1 MRFGALGM
9 GALVGTDYQSGAAR
23 TPQRDPVPD
32 ASPQVDSVGSRV
44 LLAYFSSPGENYYS
58 GGRIDLD
65 VGNTTRL
72 AEMISDR
79 IACDVYEIL
88 AEDPYPDSYDET
100 VARNVRE
107 QDADDR
113 PEIANPLES
122 IEGYDVIIIGSPIWN
137 VRPPKIMETFAE
149 NLDFNGK
156 TVLPLVTFAVSG
168 MGRTERV
175 YQEVCRGA
183 TLGEGLAVLGEEV
196 DMAGPE
202 LDSWLQRVGLI

>member
-9 GALVGTDYQSGAAR
+9 GALVGTDYQSGAAS

-44 LLAYFSSPGENYYS
+44 LLAFLSRPGDNYFY
-58 GGRIDLD
+58 GGRIDL
-65 VGNTTRL
+65 VLGNRKRL

-88 AEDPYPDSYDET
+88 AADPYPDSYDET

-107 QDADDR
+107 QDANDR
-113 PEIANPLES
+113 PEIANPLQS
-122 IEGYDVIIIGSPIWN
+122 IERYDIIIIGSPIWN
-137 VRPPKIMETFAE
+137 MRPPKIMETFAE

-156 TVLPLVTFAVSG
+156 TVLPLVTYAVSG

-175 YQEVCRGA
+175 YQEACRGA

-196 DMAGPE
+196 DKSGPE
-202 LDSWLQRVGLI
+202 LESWLQRVGLS